1 MLNTAHQ
8 RAYWILQASG
18 WALFFVLNQILFVSI
33 LDLVDGL
40 IVNTFMV
47 GVGFVLSHLYRS
59 LIHYQGWKEY
69 SIKKLVFR
77 VLFSSILL
85 GAVWTLIA
93 VPFNIYFLGEAG
105 MGATEQDVNQPM
117 SPVLWVFAIWMNF
130 SIVIFGWS
138 LIYFGYHFFDRLKA
152 TEVEK
157 WRLELAVKEAE
168 LMALKAQINPH
179 FIFNSLNNIRSL
191 ILEDAERSRDM
202 ITHLSDLMRYAIQ
215 FSKQETVSVGRELEV
230 VQNYLDL
237 ESIQFEERLNYDIY
251 CEPGCEDARIPPMV
265 IQLLVENAI
274 KHSLSS
280 LEGGGVIRVKVFKEN
295 QELKIEV
302 LNSGRIKPFKA
313 GGSGIGLRN
322 ASDRLKILFGEQS
335 NLHLENTPDG
345 MVSAKVSI
353 PLHDP
358 RPIARPEVLTT

>member
-1 MLNTAHQ
+1 MSTAHQ

-33 LDLVDGL
+33 LDLVEGL
-40 IVNTFMV
+40 IVNAFMV

-69 SIKKLVFR
+69 PIKKLVFR
-77 VLFSSILL
+77 VLISSVLL
-85 GAVWTLIA
+85 GAIWTLIA

-105 MGATEQDVNQPM
+105 MGTPDQDPNQPM

-215 FSKQETVSVGRELEV
+215 FSKQETVTVGRELEV
-230 VQNYLDL
+230 VKNYLDL
-237 ESIQFEERLNYDIY
+237 ESIQFEERLRYGIY

-274 KHSLSS
+274 KHSLAS
-280 LEGGGVIRVKVFKEN
+280 LEGGGQIQVRVFKEHD
-295 QELKIEV
+295 ELKIEV
-302 LNSGRIKPFKA
+302 LNTGRIKPSKA

-322 ASDRLKILFGEQS
+322 ATDRLKILFGEQS
-335 NLHLENTPDG
+335 NLRLTNTSDG
-345 MVSAKVSI
+345 MVSATVSV

-358 RPIARPEVLTT
+358 KPIARPEEIHV